1 MPDPNLSTRRRALLA
16 HRRRLGI
23 YGLCVLGLG
32 LPLAA
37 QQAPA
42 YSRNEIDLGATSDP
56 AGPSLRYTFNLSS
69 ALGVEARV
77 SGQPDSVS
85 GQDKVQ
91 ATAGI
96 KAGLRRG
103 RWGFYGVVAPGWS
116 ARPDTK
122 VRYGSTYMGGVTYI
136 YPIEDRNIERSRF
149 VLDTGVAVEYSLNAR
164 TFLRLDLEDAL
175 EPTFLDIQYDKLPF
189 IIYEPGGIAHYGT
202 LSFSAGHRFGGLR
215 EDTAGVPKSAH
226 VDFGALFSLYGREH
240 LLEQDVL
247 FNSGYGGWVSYGLK
261 PHLRLDASA
270 FRSPHDDMTGSYQ
283 DGGKE
288 ALAFAG
294 IKTGLRRDR
303 VGIFFKARG
312 GAIRFSR
319 TYSGSNFP
327 TVDAYL
333 AAYSGHPT
341 WQTALDL
348 GGVVEVYPARHLILR
363 AEAGPA
369 LVFYRATTFGLEGQ
383 TYSIPASSGSSVLL
397 LFGGG
402 FRF

>member
-1 MPDPNLSTRRRALLA
+1 MPGPELSSLT
-16 HRRRLGI
+16 HMRRLGVF
-23 YGLCVLGLG
+23 GVCVVGFA

-42 YSRNEIDLGATSDP
+42 YTRNELDLGGTTYP
-56 AGPSLRYTFNLSS
+56 AAPSLRYTFNLSS
-69 ALGVEARV
+69 ALAVEARV
-77 SGQPDSVS
+77 SGLPETIN

-91 ATAGI
+91 ATAGV

-116 ARPDTK
+116 ARPDVK
-122 VRYGSTYMGGVTYI
+122 VRYGSTYMGGITYI

-149 VLDTGVAVEYSLNAR
+149 VLDTGVAVEYSLNPR
-164 TFLRLDLEDAL
+164 TFLRLDLDDTL
-175 EPTFLDIQYDKLPF
+175 EPTFRDNEFTSPTFLIVG
-189 IIYEPGGIAHYGT
+189 PGSIAHYGT
-202 LSFSAGHRFGGLR
+202 LSFSVGHRFGGLR
-215 EDTAGVPKSAH
+215 EDTGIVPKPAH

-247 FNSGYGGWVSYGLK
+247 FNPGYGGWVSYGVK
-261 PHLRLDASA
+261 PHLSLDASA
-270 FRSPHDDMTGSYQ
+270 FRSPHDDMTGDYQ